1 MSRIDLKS
9 SNRTVLTCAG
19 ILFCS
24 LIFDF
29 LSNVKQS
36 DSLSRNLEQR
46 VDSFDL
52 RYILTT
58 CKLSMSLRHFFTTAQ
73 RFNSVYIFS
82 RSKIK
87 ETFLSSK
94 RSVWCILFVLEKQ
107 L

>member
-29 LSNVKQS
+29 FSNVKQS

-46 VDSFDL
+46 VDSFDS

-58 CKLSMSLRHFFTTAQ
+58 CKLSMSLRYFLPQH
-73 RFNSVYIFS
+73 SVLIACIFLAAV
-82 RSKIK
+82 K
-87 ETFLSSK
+87 
-94 RSVWCILFVLEKQ
+94 
-107 L
+107 

>member
-24 LIFDF
+24 LIFVF

-36 DSLSRNLEQR
+36 DSLSRNVEQR

-58 CKLSMSLRHFFTTAQ
+58 SCKLSMSLRYFLPQH
-73 RFNSVYIFS
+73 SVLIACIFLAAV
-82 RSKIK
+82 K
-87 ETFLSSK
+87 
-94 RSVWCILFVLEKQ
+94 
-107 L
+107 

>member
-58 CKLSMSLRHFFTTAQ
+58 CKLSMSLR
-73 RFNSVYIFS
+73 Y
-82 RSKIK
+82 
-87 ETFLSSK
+87 FLSQH
-94 RSVWCILFVLEKQ
+94 SVLIACIFLAAVK
-107 L
+107 

>member
-9 SNRTVLTCAG
+9 SNRTVLTCPG

-58 CKLSMSLRHFFTTAQ
+58 CKLSMSLRYFLPQH
-73 RFNSVYIFS
+73 SVLIACIFLAAV
-82 RSKIK
+82 K
-87 ETFLSSK
+87 
-94 RSVWCILFVLEKQ
+94 
-107 L
+107 